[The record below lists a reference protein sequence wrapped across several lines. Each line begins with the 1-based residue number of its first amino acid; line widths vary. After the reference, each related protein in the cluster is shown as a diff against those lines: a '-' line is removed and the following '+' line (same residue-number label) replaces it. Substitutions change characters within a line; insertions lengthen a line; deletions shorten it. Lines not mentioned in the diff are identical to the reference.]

1 MGVLCCLN
9 VQIRRRESCFCVS
22 RESRCILCTKIVDLC
37 LFLNKDVKQWKFC
50 KSKGNIETDDKES
63 MTLTFITNLQGIILP
78 MQLICSGKT
87 VPSLTKFHFPA
98 GFPAESIKIIKELI
112 VP

>member
-1 MGVLCCLN
+1 MSNNGSFAKTKETLK
-9 VQIRRRESCFCVS
+9 QMIR
-22 RESRCILCTKIVDLC
+22 KA
-37 LFLNKDVKQWKFC
+37 
-50 KSKGNIETDDKES
+50 
-63 MTLTFITNLQGIILP
+63 LTFITNLQGTILP